1 MFSSK
6 FLSILILSL
15 VCGIIYLIPNILF
28 VNNTDFRGIPLMNTD
43 AESLYLNKIHGAY
56 RGCTF
61 NCNPFIKEYGFN
73 FPHFDSSISSMIL
86 AIPGILMNID
96 ILDLKIVYEFV
107 LPIIIFLLA
116 FLLINRITRDLNIS
130 ILGSLFLVLG
140 YNLLNFSDLLN
151 IHDLINLFRLRV
163 EENQFL
169 IFSRPVNPQFSSLY
183 FLLYLNILFLTI
195 KKNTKLWYTILG
207 ITFGLSFYI
216 YFFTYAYLTVL
227 NLVLI
232 VIYSLRKEFDRLK
245 GFVVSFSLGILLAI
259 PVFYQIMN
267 LMSHEYYLTIPHEYL
282 RMSHLPDVS
291 LSGMLIFIVCS
302 TLLFLVYKKN
312 KIINDEFIFIFS
324 LITACFL
331 TRNEHVLTG
340 LIMQYSHFE
349 MYVFSPVLIISLCY
363 FLKVFLKDSIKSKI
377 SITIIYLLCILC
389 ILNSILIQIN
399 SYKNS
404 LDYTIY
410 VQRYIPILDW
420 IKSNSKDSVFIAPES
435 LSQYIPLYSRNYV
448 FWTLYAGQWISKPDR
463 IYDAM
468 GSNTKEKILKNL
480 EKYDIQYIIQD
491 NNNDLLKYSNL
502 KRVYGDNLFTI
513 YKHN

>member
-56 RGCTF
+56 WGCTF

-183 FLLYLNILFLTI
+183 FLLYLNILFLAI
-195 KKNTKLWYTILG
+195 KKNTRLWYIILG
-207 ITFGLSFYI
+207 IFFGISFYI

-232 VIYSLRKEFDRLK
+232 GIYFFRKESDKLK
-245 GFVVSFSLGILLAI
+245 GLVVSFALGMLLAI
-259 PVFYQIMN
+259 PVFYQIAN

-282 RMSHLPDVS
+282 RMSHTPDVS
-291 LSGMLIFIVCS
+291 LFGVSIFVVCFI
-302 TLLFLVYKKN
+302 LLFLVYKRS
-312 KIINDEFIFIFS
+312 KIISDEFIFIFS
-324 LITACFL
+324 LISACFL

-349 MYVFSPVLIISLCY
+349 MYVFSPILVIVVIY
-363 FLKVFLKDSIKSKI
+363 FIKEFLRDNTKSKT
-377 SITIIYLLCILC
+377 SITIIFLLSILC
-389 ILNSILIQIN
+389 IVNSILIQIN
-399 SYKNS
+399 LYKNS

-410 VQRYIPILDW
+410 IQRYIPILEW

-468 GSNTKEKILKNL
+468 SSNTKEKILKNL

-491 NNNDLLKYSNL
+491 NHNDLLKYSNL